1 MYCRNCGN
9 KVDENAYICVNCG
22 VILKK
27 DNNTNNRTIIKK
39 NNSNGLGLISII
51 LGIISIILSLSYFFI
66 DISEV
71 GMYTTIYERLFYAI
85 GFTFPAIVFTIVS
98 FALALVKK
106 NKSCN
111 QVGLSLSLIAAFLI
125 ITEFMV
131 IIIY

>member
-51 LGIISIILSLSYFFI
+51 LGIISIILSLSYFLI

-111 QVGLSLSLIAAFLI
+111 QVGLALSLIAAFLI

>member
-111 QVGLSLSLIAAFLI
+111 QVGLA
-125 ITEFMV
+125 
-131 IIIY
+131 

>member
-1 MYCRNCGN
+1 
-9 KVDENAYICVNCG
+9 
-22 VILKK
+22 
-27 DNNTNNRTIIKK
+27 
-39 NNSNGLGLISII
+39 
-51 LGIISIILSLSYFFI
+51 
-66 DISEV
+66 
-71 GMYTTIYERLFYAI
+71 MYTTIYERLFYAI

-111 QVGLSLSLIAAFLI
+111 QVGLALSLIAAFLI